1 VVAETLSA
9 IQIQA
14 PPAMRIAVLSD
25 IHGNLLA
32 LKAVLR
38 DLAHRQVDTIGCS
51 WLGIT
56 NGDSWTLRP
65 SGVVLPIAMRTLS

>member
-1 VVAETLSA
+1 VVAETLSE

-32 LKAVLR
+32 LKA
-38 DLAHRQVDTIGCS
+38 S
-51 WLGIT
+51 
-56 NGDSWTLRP
+56 
-65 SGVVLPIAMRTLS
+65 